1 MPRAGSRD
9 MISWVAPAC
18 TMSSPASEEQRSLI
32 QFSAS
37 VVFAARYSS
46 SNPDTD
52 ALRAKNSGKASSSR
66 STTLSRMMFMLS
78 IDWEM
83 RLSTR
88 VAIWSETS
96 SSQFWVRCSVAFWIA
111 KPFIRN
117 SVPVTR
123 IAMLRPS
130 IVRSMPLRY

>member
-9 MISWVAPAC
+9 MISWVVPAC

-66 STTLSRMMFMLS
+66 SMLS
-78 IDWEM
+78 IDWER